1 MLKYFVAALFL
12 SVALGRPNI
21 KKVAGSTDDIPL
33 VTFDGNPST
42 TFKFRQTNDPVM
54 VRMMSI

>member
-1 MLKYFVAALFL
+1 MLKYFVAAFFL

-54 VRMMSI
+54 VR